1 MIKQTVI
8 TPRPQTVKKRRPRGA
23 GWLAAHAV
31 SLLSFALL
39 LTISAAYVGA
49 LPDTVSVVSGK
60 RELPIYCVNRDDN
73 KISISFDAAWGGDKT
88 LGILDL
94 LDEYNIKTTFFLVDI
109 WTQKYPELVKEIV
122 ARGHEIGNHSTS
134 HPQMSKL
141 NETQIAKELNTQ
153 ADNVLAIAGVR
164 PVLFRPPYGDYNNR
178 VITTARAQGFVPI
191 QWSVDSLDWKNR
203 GAQEII
209 NRATKVKSGDIV
221 LFHND
226 SQYILDALPAVLKY
240 YAENG
245 YSVVPISE
253 ILLTGE
259 TTIDIQ
265 GRQQP
270 VSTKIPEVQHYYGNH
285 YQPTEPDRRYHGKP
299 AV

>member
-122 ARGHEIGNHSTS
+122 ARGHEIVNHSTS

-153 ADNVLAIAGVR
+153 ADNVLAIVGIR

-253 ILLTGE
+253 ILLTGK

-270 VSTKIPEVQHYYGNH
+270 VSTKIPEV
-285 YQPTEPDRRYHGKP
+285 
-299 AV
+299 

>member
-1 MIKQTVI
+1 MIKQNSAAPQAANGAMSSKKKGRRHI
-8 TPRPQTVKKRRPRGA
+8 RPIKLVPV
-23 GWLAAHAV
+23 LALC
-31 SLLSFALL
+31 LLMGL
-39 LTISAAYVGA
+39 SAAYMSA
-49 LPDTVSVVSGK
+49 LGGSVSVVSGK
-60 RELPIYCVNRDDN
+60 RELPIYSVKRED
-73 KISISFDAAWGGDKT
+73 KVISISFDAAWGGDKT

-94 LDEYNIKTTFFLVDI
+94 LDEYGVKTTFFLVDI
-109 WTQKYPELVKEIV
+109 WTQKYPELVREIA

-134 HPQMSKL
+134 HPQMSRL
-141 NETQIAKELNTQ
+141 SEAQIKSELNTQ
-153 ADNVLAIAGVR
+153 ADNVQAITGVR

-178 VITTARAQGFVPI
+178 VIATARAQGYTPI

-203 GAQEII
+203 GVQEIVT
-209 NRATKVKSGDIV
+209 RATKVNNGDIV

-226 SQYILDALPAVLKY
+226 SQYILDALPQVLKF

-270 VSTKIPEVQHYYGNH
+270 VSTTIPEV
-285 YQPTEPDRRYHGKP
+285 
-299 AV
+299 

>member
-8 TPRPQTVKKRRPRGA
+8 TPRPQTVKKRRPGGA

-270 VSTKIPEVQHYYGNH
+270 VSTKIPEV
-285 YQPTEPDRRYHGKP
+285 
-299 AV
+299 

>member
-109 WTQKYPELVKEIV
+109 WTQKYPELVKEIGT
-122 ARGHEIGNHSTS
+122 RGHEIGNHSTS

-270 VSTKIPEVQHYYGNH
+270 VSTKIPEV
-285 YQPTEPDRRYHGKP
+285 
-299 AV
+299 

>member
-109 WTQKYPELVKEIV
+109 WTQKYPELVKEIA

-203 GAQEII
+203 GAQDII

-270 VSTKIPEVQHYYGNH
+270 VSTKIPEV
-285 YQPTEPDRRYHGKP
+285 
-299 AV
+299 

>member
-49 LPDTVSVVSGK
+49 LPDTVSVLSGK

-203 GAQEII
+203 GTQEII

-245 YSVVPISE
+245 YSVVPISD

-270 VSTKIPEVQHYYGNH
+270 VSTKIPEV
-285 YQPTEPDRRYHGKP
+285 
-299 AV
+299 

>member
-109 WTQKYPELVKEIV
+109 WTQKYPELVREIV

-270 VSTKIPEVQHYYGNH
+270 VSTKIPEV
-285 YQPTEPDRRYHGKP
+285 
-299 AV
+299 

>member
-49 LPDTVSVVSGK
+49 LPDTVSVVSGR

-73 KISISFDAAWGGDKT
+73 VISISFDAAWGGDKT

-109 WTQKYPELVKEIV
+109 WTQKYPELVKEIA

-270 VSTKIPEVQHYYGNH
+270 VSTKIPEV
-285 YQPTEPDRRYHGKP
+285 
-299 AV
+299 

>member
-23 GWLAAHAV
+23 GWLVAHAV

-270 VSTKIPEVQHYYGNH
+270 VSTKIPEV
-285 YQPTEPDRRYHGKP
+285 
-299 AV
+299 

>member
-109 WTQKYPELVKEIV
+109 WSQKYPELVKEIV

-240 YAENG
+240 YAESG

-270 VSTKIPEVQHYYGNH
+270 VSTKIPEV
-285 YQPTEPDRRYHGKP
+285 
-299 AV
+299 

>member
-1 MIKQTVI
+1 MIKQNSAAPQDASGAMSSKKKGCRHI
-8 TPRPQTVKKRRPRGA
+8 RPIKLVPV
-23 GWLAAHAV
+23 LALC
-31 SLLSFALL
+31 LLMGL
-39 LTISAAYVGA
+39 SAAYMSA
-49 LPDTVSVVSGK
+49 LGGSVSVVSGK
-60 RELPIYCVNRDDN
+60 RELPIYSVKRED
-73 KISISFDAAWGGDKT
+73 KVISISFDAAWGGDKT

-94 LDEYNIKTTFFLVDI
+94 LDEYDVKTTFFLVDI
-109 WTQKYPELVKEIV
+109 WTQKYPELVREIA

-134 HPQMSKL
+134 HPQMSRL
-141 NETQIAKELNTQ
+141 SEAQIKSELNTQ
-153 ADNVLAIAGVR
+153 ADNVQAITGVR

-178 VITTARAQGFVPI
+178 VIATARAQGYTPI

-203 GAQEII
+203 GVQEIVT
-209 NRATKVKSGDIV
+209 RATKVNNGDIV

-226 SQYILDALPAVLKY
+226 SQYILDALPQVLKF

-270 VSTKIPEVQHYYGNH
+270 VSTTIPEV
-285 YQPTEPDRRYHGKP
+285 
-299 AV
+299 

>member
-178 VITTARAQGFVPI
+178 VIITARAQGCVPI

-270 VSTKIPEVQHYYGNH
+270 VSTKIPEV
-285 YQPTEPDRRYHGKP
+285 
-299 AV
+299 

>member
-226 SQYILDALPAVLKY
+226 SQYILDALPAVIIY
-240 YAENG
+240 YAESG

-270 VSTKIPEVQHYYGNH
+270 VSTKIPEV
-285 YQPTEPDRRYHGKP
+285 
-299 AV
+299 

>member
-209 NRATKVKSGDIV
+209 NRATKVKSGDIE

-270 VSTKIPEVQHYYGNH
+270 VSTKIPEV
-285 YQPTEPDRRYHGKP
+285 
-299 AV
+299 

>member
-109 WTQKYPELVKEIV
+109 WMQKYPELVKEIV

-270 VSTKIPEVQHYYGNH
+270 VSTKIPEV
-285 YQPTEPDRRYHGKP
+285 
-299 AV
+299 

>member
-94 LDEYNIKTTFFLVDI
+94 LDEYNIKTTIFLVDI

-270 VSTKIPEVQHYYGNH
+270 VSTKIPEV
-285 YQPTEPDRRYHGKP
+285 
-299 AV
+299 

>member
-209 NRATKVKSGDIV
+209 TRATKVKSGDIV

-226 SQYILDALPAVLKY
+226 SQYILDALPAVLQY

-245 YSVVPISE
+245 YNVVPISE

-265 GRQQP
+265 GWQQP
-270 VSTKIPEVQHYYGNH
+270 VSTKIPEV
-285 YQPTEPDRRYHGKP
+285 
-299 AV
+299 

>member
-122 ARGHEIGNHSTS
+122 VRGHEIGNHSTS

-270 VSTKIPEVQHYYGNH
+270 VSTKIPEV
-285 YQPTEPDRRYHGKP
+285 
-299 AV
+299 

>member
-88 LGILDL
+88 LGILEL

-203 GAQEII
+203 GVQEII

-270 VSTKIPEVQHYYGNH
+270 VSTKIPEV
-285 YQPTEPDRRYHGKP
+285 
-299 AV
+299 

>member
-60 RELPIYCVNRDDN
+60 RELPIYCVNRDEN

-270 VSTKIPEVQHYYGNH
+270 VSTKIPEV
-285 YQPTEPDRRYHGKP
+285 
-299 AV
+299 

>member
-8 TPRPQTVKKRRPRGA
+8 TPRPQTVKQRRPRGA

-270 VSTKIPEVQHYYGNH
+270 VSTKIPEV
-285 YQPTEPDRRYHGKP
+285 
-299 AV
+299 

>member
-60 RELPIYCVNRDDN
+60 RELPIYCVNRADN

-270 VSTKIPEVQHYYGNH
+270 VSTKIPEV
-285 YQPTEPDRRYHGKP
+285 
-299 AV
+299 

>member
-245 YSVVPISE
+245 YSVVPISK

-270 VSTKIPEVQHYYGNH
+270 VSTKIPEV
-285 YQPTEPDRRYHGKP
+285 
-299 AV
+299 

>member
-8 TPRPQTVKKRRPRGA
+8 VPRPQTAKKRRLRGA

-49 LPDTVSVVSGK
+49 LPDTVSVVSGR

-73 KISISFDAAWGGDKT
+73 VISISFDAAWGGDKT

-109 WTQKYPELVKEIV
+109 WTQKYPELVKEIA

-209 NRATKVKSGDIV
+209 TRATKVKSGDIV

-270 VSTKIPEVQHYYGNH
+270 VSTKIPEV
-285 YQPTEPDRRYHGKP
+285 
-299 AV
+299 

>member
-8 TPRPQTVKKRRPRGA
+8 TPRPQTVKKRHPRGA

-270 VSTKIPEVQHYYGNH
+270 VSTKIPEV
-285 YQPTEPDRRYHGKP
+285 
-299 AV
+299 

>member
-109 WTQKYPELVKEIV
+109 WTQKYPVLVKEIV

-270 VSTKIPEVQHYYGNH
+270 VSTKIPEV
-285 YQPTEPDRRYHGKP
+285 
-299 AV
+299 